1 MCPTEVHHLLI
12 NTSCQVQRLAL
23 VNMPLAA
30 VTGPLRGACRLISS
44 REGGGTGTGRRGR
57 VFFGVLRGGVSRRG
71 DMSDAPRE
79 LPGRTQLGV
88 R

>member
-1 MCPTEVHHLLI
+1 M
-12 NTSCQVQRLAL
+12 
-23 VNMPLAA
+23 
-30 VTGPLRGACRLISS
+30 
-44 REGGGTGTGRRGR
+44 
-57 VFFGVLRGGVSRRG
+57 FFGVLRGGVSRRG